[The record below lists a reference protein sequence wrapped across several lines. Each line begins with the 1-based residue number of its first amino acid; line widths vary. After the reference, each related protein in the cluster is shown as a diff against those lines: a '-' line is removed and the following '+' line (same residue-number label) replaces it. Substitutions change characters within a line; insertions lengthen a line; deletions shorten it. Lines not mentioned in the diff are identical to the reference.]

1 MRTLLAFL
9 CLTLGGLWSTDGLGQ
24 RAITLW
30 VHNGSQVT
38 LSANGPS
45 RQFRYATPA
54 ADLLDAGVQAGTV
67 LFDGRRI
74 RKQYSGTAYVF
85 SSSCGGT
92 PYAVAGPVSA
102 HRRTVTMYGKAP
114 IVDSTC
120 RIVGY
125 RNDVLVFNL
134 SSTIQA
140 SSNQGAATQG
150 YAQKFSQSASTQRP
164 RDNEYETY
172 LEDWN
177 TCFNNPEPTDTA
189 TSACTLA
196 LTYSRISQD
205 DRTRLIEQRDTLA
218 GPQRVALRQPIDARN
233 TGENGTT
240 VGSRAPTVPAFRVDP
255 LIFLKLVVLIG
266 FLVLLAVSGGLKFF
280 TRKRVVRKVQDQLLP
295 FREYLRSK
303 GAT

>member
-1 MRTLLAFL
+1 MRTLFAFL

-30 VHNGSQVT
+30 EHNGSQVT
-38 LSANGPS
+38 LSANGPV

-54 ADLLDAGVQAGTV
+54 ANLLDAGVQAGTV

-92 PYAVAGPVSA
+92 PYPVTGTVST
-102 HRRTVTMYGKAP
+102 HRRAVTMYGKAP

-125 RNDVLVFNL
+125 RDDVLAFNF

-140 SSNQGAATQG
+140 SSNQAPATQG
-150 YAQKFSQSASTQRP
+150 YAQKFSQSASTQQP
-164 RDNEYETY
+164 RDNEHETF

-177 TCFNNPEPTDTA
+177 TCFSNPERIDTA
-189 TSACTLA
+189 TVACTLA
-196 LTYSRISQD
+196 LTYPRISQD
-205 DRTRLIEQRDTLA
+205 DRTRLIERRDTLA
-218 GPQRVALRQPIDARN
+218 GSQRVAVQQPIDASRK
-233 TGENGTT
+233 TGENGITI
-240 VGSRAPTVPAFRVDP
+240 GSRAPTVPAFRVDP
-255 LIFLKLVVLIG
+255 LNFLKLVVLIG
-266 FLVLLAVSGGLKFF
+266 FLVLLAVSGGVKFF
-280 TRKRVVRKVQDQLLP
+280 TRRRVARKVHDPLLP
-295 FREYLRSK
+295 FRE
-303 GAT
+303 

>member
-1 MRTLLAFL
+1 MRTLLASL
-9 CLTLGGLWSTDGLGQ
+9 CLTLGGLWATDGLGQ

-30 VHNGSQVT
+30 EHNGSQVT
-38 LSANGPS
+38 LSANGPL

-85 SSSCGGT
+85 SASCGGT

-120 RIVGY
+120 RAVGY
-125 RNDVLVFNL
+125 RNDVLVFNF

-140 SSNQGAATQG
+140 SSNQAPATQG

-164 RDNEYETY
+164 RDNEYETF

-177 TCFNNPEPTDTA
+177 TCFSNPERIYTA
-189 TSACTLA
+189 TLACTLA
-196 LTYSRISQD
+196 LTYSRINQD
-205 DRTRLIEQRDTLA
+205 DRAKLIERRDALA
-218 GPQRVALRQPIDARN
+218 GSQQVGVQQQIDASR
-233 TGENGTT
+233 ENAENRTT

-255 LIFLKLVVLIG
+255 LIFLNLMVLIG
-266 FLVLLAVSGGLKFF
+266 FLVLLALSAGPRAASWRPRGSGRRN
-280 TRKRVVRKVQDQLLP
+280 TSV
-295 FREYLRSK
+295 LRL
-303 GAT
+303 